1 MKSKPNTKKVKMQA
15 GTGPDNIHDCRTPC
29 LGAFVII
36 PMMVHAKS
44 SRCRIYAV
52 RKAASC
58 DMSSCT
64 KEPNPFHVPEPCYRE
79 LNQCEPQPKSLCS
92 GRFEP
97 AGLCPT
103 ARKFLLGRSAS
114 SKASN
119 LIKTPCQD
127 RAQVIVT
134 VECSVLW
141 FVHSTDLP
149 CMLHQW

>member
-1 MKSKPNTKKVKMQA
+1 MKSKPNTKQVKMQA
-15 GTGPDNIHDCRTPC
+15 GTGPDNIRDCRTPC

-58 DMSSCT
+58 DMLSRT
-64 KEPNPFHVPEPCYRE
+64 EALNPFHVPEPCYRE
-79 LNQCEPQPKSLCS
+79 LNQCEPQPKSFCS

-103 ARKFLLGRSAS
+103 ARKEVSPW
-114 SKASN
+114 SK
-119 LIKTPCQD
+119 C
-127 RAQVIVT
+127 VIEGFKSEADT
-134 VECSVLW
+134 MSRPRTGESDC
-141 FVHSTDLP
+141 
-149 CMLHQW
+149 